1 MEKYLNIAQKAI
13 LKAGKILKNDFNSTI
28 KVNSSIGKDIKLQ
41 SDLDSEKIILD
52 ILSAQSD
59 IPILSEEFGYL
70 EKKAQNN
77 YRWIIDPLDGT
88 LNYSRSIFINC
99 ISIGLWEGNKPIL
112 GVIYDFIHDSIFTGI
127 VGESAKLNGEV
138 IFTSNITSK
147 KDAILCTG
155 FPVYSNFSTEN
166 LSNFVSE
173 IQDFKKV
180 RLLGSAAL
188 SLSLVAK
195 GCVEA
200 YKENDIAI
208 WDVAAGIPII
218 MAAGGVCEISAG
230 KSENLLNVYA
240 YNGKLK

>member
-1 MEKYLNIAQKAI
+1 MKEYLNIAQKAI
-13 LKAGKILKNDFNSTI
+13 LKAGKTLKKDFNSSI

-88 LNYSRSIFINC
+88 LNYSRSISINC
-99 ISIGLWEGNKPIL
+99 ISIGLWDGNKPLL

-127 VGESAKLNGEV
+127 VGESAKLNGET
-138 IFTSNITSK
+138 IFTSNITNK
-147 KDAILCTG
+147 KNAILCTG

-195 GCVEA
+195 GSVEA